1 MIGHLKGKIIYIDE
15 KSLILEAGVSDESK
29 NSGGVGYELLLP
41 LSFLLKLK
49 INDII
54 SVPVHTHVRE
64 DQITLFAFE
73 NISEKE
79 LFRKLTSVS
88 GVGPKSALTML
99 SIATPNN
106 IIRAIESGSA
116 DNFPKTPGI
125 GKKTL
130 EKVILDLKGKFD
142 NIIIENESEDMK
154 NTKMALETLGYNAR
168 DISQTLSTLHPEL
181 NMSDLIK
188 EALKILSK
196 K

>member
-1 MIGHLKGKIIYIDE
+1 MIGNLKGTIINIDD
-15 KSLILEAGVSDESK
+15 KSIILEIGGSES
-29 NSGGVGYELLLP
+29 GIGYELLAS

-49 INDII
+49 VGDII
-54 SVPVHTHVRE
+54 NIPIHTHVRE
-64 DQITLFAFE
+64 DQITLFGFE

-99 SIATPNN
+99 SIATPNT
-106 IIRAIESGSA
+106 IIRAIESGSS

-130 EKVILDLKGKFD
+130 EKMILDLKGKFD
-142 NIIIENESEDMK
+142 NIIIENESEDMRNAK
-154 NTKMALETLGYNAR
+154 LALETLGYNAR

-181 NMSDLIK
+181 SMSDLIK
-188 EALKILSK
+188 ESLKILSGK
-196 K
+196 

>member
-1 MIGHLKGKIIYIDE
+1 MIGNLKGTIVNMDD
-15 KSLILEAGVSDESK
+15 KSIILEVGGSES
-29 NSGGVGYELLLP
+29 GVGYELLAS

-49 INDII
+49 VGDII
-54 SVPVHTHVRE
+54 NIPIHTHVRE
-64 DQITLFAFE
+64 DQITLFGFE

-99 SIATPNN
+99 SIATPNT
-106 IIRAIESGSA
+106 IIRAIESGSS

-130 EKVILDLKGKFD
+130 EKMILDLKGKFD
-142 NIIIENESEDMK
+142 NIIIENESEDMRNAK
-154 NTKMALETLGYNAR
+154 LALETLGYNAR

-181 NMSDLIK
+181 SMSDLIK
-188 EALKILSK
+188 ESLKILSK

>member
-1 MIGHLKGKIIYIDE
+1 MIGNLKGTIINIDD
-15 KSLILEAGVSDESK
+15 KSIILEVGGSES
-29 NSGGVGYELLLP
+29 GIGYELLAP

-49 INDII
+49 VSDII
-54 SVPVHTHVRE
+54 NIPVHTHVRE
-64 DQITLFAFE
+64 DQITLFGFE

-99 SIATPNN
+99 SIATPNT
-106 IIRAIESGSA
+106 IIRAIESGSS

-130 EKVILDLKGKFD
+130 EKMILDLKGKFD
-142 NIIIENESEDMK
+142 NIIIENESEDMRNAK
-154 NTKMALETLGYNAR
+154 LALETLGYNAR

-181 NMSDLIK
+181 SMSDLIK
-188 EALKILSK
+188 ESLKILSGK
-196 K
+196 

>member
-1 MIGHLKGKIIYIDE
+1 MIGNLKGTIINIDD
-15 KSLILEAGVSDESK
+15 KSIILEVGGSES
-29 NSGGVGYELLLP
+29 GVGYELLAS

-49 INDII
+49 VGDII
-54 SVPVHTHVRE
+54 NIPIHTHVRE
-64 DQITLFAFE
+64 DQITLFGFE

-99 SIATPNN
+99 SIATPNT
-106 IIRAIESGSA
+106 IIRAIESGSS

-130 EKVILDLKGKFD
+130 EKMILDLKGKFD
-142 NIIIENESEDMK
+142 NIIIENESEDMR
-154 NTKMALETLGYNAR
+154 NAKMALETLGYNAR

-181 NMSDLIK
+181 SMSDLIK
-188 EALKILSK
+188 ESLKILSK

>member
-1 MIGHLKGKIIYIDE
+1 MIGNLKGTIVNMDD
-15 KSLILEAGVSDESK
+15 KSIILEVGGSES
-29 NSGGVGYELLLP
+29 GVGYELLAS

-49 INDII
+49 VGDII
-54 SVPVHTHVRE
+54 NIPIHTHVRE
-64 DQITLFAFE
+64 DQITLFGFE

-99 SIATPNN
+99 SIATPNT
-106 IIRAIESGSA
+106 IIRAIESGSS

-130 EKVILDLKGKFD
+130 EKMILDLKDKFD
-142 NIIIENESEDMK
+142 NIIIENESEDMRNAK
-154 NTKMALETLGYNAR
+154 LALETLGYNAR

-181 NMSDLIK
+181 SMSDLIK
-188 EALKILSK
+188 ESLKILSK

>member
-1 MIGHLKGKIIYIDE
+1 MIGNLKGKVINIDD
-15 KSLILEAGVSDESK
+15 KSVILEVGDSQS
-29 NSGGVGYELLLP
+29 GVGYELLLP

-49 INDII
+49 LEDVL

-64 DQITLFAFE
+64 DQITLFGFE
-73 NISEKE
+73 NNSEKD

-99 SIATPNN
+99 SIATPNT

-130 EKVILDLKGKFD
+130 EKMILDLRGKFD
-142 NIIIENESEDMK
+142 HVAFENDTDEMK
-154 NTKMALETLGYNAR
+154 NAKLALETLGYNTR
-168 DISQTLSTLHPEL
+168 DISSALSTLHPEL
-181 NMSDLIK
+181 SMNDFIK
-188 EALKILSK
+188 EGLKILSGK
-196 K
+196 